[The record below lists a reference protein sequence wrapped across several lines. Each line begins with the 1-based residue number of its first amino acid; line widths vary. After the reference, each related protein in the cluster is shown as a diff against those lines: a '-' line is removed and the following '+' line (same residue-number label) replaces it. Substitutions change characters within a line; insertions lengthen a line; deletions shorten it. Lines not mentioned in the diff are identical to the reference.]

1 MYARVLAAEL
11 RLPRLGEPLVG
22 FQRGSK
28 GASKDMTCLWFQVED
43 QLAAY
48 EAFRRYK
55 RHGLDAQLQYY
66 KGGQLPQELQKWVF
80 QLCKTNMQVRGGLS
94 QK

>member
-1 MYARVLAAEL
+1 
-11 RLPRLGEPLVG
+11 
-22 FQRGSK
+22 
-28 GASKDMTCLWFQVED
+28 MTATWLWFQVED

-66 KGGQLPQELQKWVF
+66 KGGQLPEDLQNWVF
-80 QLCKTNMQVRGGLS
+80 TLCKQNMQVCTDYL
-94 QK
+94 QD

>member
-1 MYARVLAAEL
+1 M
-11 RLPRLGEPLVG
+11 
-22 FQRGSK
+22 
-28 GASKDMTCLWFQVED
+28 ED

-66 KGGQLPQELQKWVF
+66 KGGQLPEDLQNWVF
-80 QLCKTNMQVRGGLS
+80 TLCKQNMQVCTDYL
-94 QK
+94 QD